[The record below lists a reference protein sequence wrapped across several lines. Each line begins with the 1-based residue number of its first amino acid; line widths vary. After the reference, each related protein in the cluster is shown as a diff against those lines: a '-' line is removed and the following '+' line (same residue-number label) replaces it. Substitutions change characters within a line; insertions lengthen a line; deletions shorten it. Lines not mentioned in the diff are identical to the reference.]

1 MERSK
6 LIPKLAENIVFHDF
20 SQNQFFIHQ
29 KDYDH
34 RIKISIDTYNLIKKI
49 DGKKTL
55 EQIKEE
61 INEDISIDFLYK
73 ILYENLGKYGIIKS
87 NLIEIKAKEKPSYL
101 KLSFIVIP
109 SRFISRITPF
119 LKFLFYTNVIRFFIP
134 LCLLIITSTLITSYD
149 DILKQSFEKSNWI
162 MFFSLGFLSVTF
174 HELGHVTAT
183 EFFGAKQD
191 GIGGG
196 FYLFSPVYFADVTDI
211 WKLKPKQRII
221 VNLAGIYFELIICTL
236 YIIIG
241 LLFQAKLL
249 IILATVIFLRTLFN
263 LNPFLRSDG
272 YWILTD
278 TIGIA
283 NLYKV
288 SNNMLFTLLKSLFK
302 KNIDF
307 IYNLR
312 NIFLSLYASVNYLLL
327 IIFVGYVVV
336 FNSNS
341 VIYFPVNFFNFIKS
355 TINGTEFSIMD
366 LTEFIIPLLFYYLF
380 FSLIKNLIIRMRK
393 QSTVPNNAS

>member
-20 SQNQFFIHQ
+20 SQNHFFIHQ

-34 RIKISIDTYNLIKKI
+34 RIKISIDTYNLIRKI

-61 INEDISIDFLYK
+61 INENISIDLLYK
-73 ILYENLGKYGIIKS
+73 ILYENLGKYGIIKN
-87 NLIEIKAKEKPSYL
+87 NLIEVKAKDKPSYL

-109 SRFISRITPF
+109 SKFISRITPF
-119 LKFLFYTNVIRFFIP
+119 LKFLFHTNVIKVLIP
-134 LCLLIITSTLITSYD
+134 LCLLLIASTLITSYNE
-149 DILKQSFEKSNWI
+149 ILNQSFEKSNWI
-162 MFFSLGFLSVTF
+162 TFFSLGFLSVTF
-174 HELGHVTAT
+174 HEFGHVTAT

-221 VNLAGIYFELIICTL
+221 VNLAGIYFELIICSI

-241 LLFQAKLL
+241 LLFQTKLI
-249 IILATVIFLRTLFN
+249 IILAIVIFLRTLFN

-288 SNNMLFTLLKSLFK
+288 SNNALLTFLKSLFK
-302 KNIDF
+302 KNVAF
-307 IYNLR
+307 RYNLR
-312 NIFLSLYASVNYLLL
+312 NILLSCYASVNYLLL
-327 IIFVGYVVV
+327 IIFIGYVII

-341 VIYFPVNFFNFIKS
+341 VIYFPVNFFNFIKN
-355 TINGTEFSIMD
+355 TINGNGFSLIN
-366 LTEFIIPLLFYYLF
+366 LAEFIIPLLFYYLL
-380 FSLIKNLIIRMRK
+380 FSLIKNLIIRKRK
-393 QSTVPNNAS
+393 RITVPNTV